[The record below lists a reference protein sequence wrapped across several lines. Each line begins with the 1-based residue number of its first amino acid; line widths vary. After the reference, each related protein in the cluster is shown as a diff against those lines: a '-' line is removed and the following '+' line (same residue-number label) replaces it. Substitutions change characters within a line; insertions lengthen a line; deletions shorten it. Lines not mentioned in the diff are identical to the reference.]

1 MQQKKAWGRLDR
13 IETCNKWARS
23 ASGGPEKSIF
33 AQQKS
38 LSCLQVLMVK
48 KEEISKRFGEQK
60 LGIGQNG

>member
-13 IETCNKWARS
+13 RKTRNKGAHS
-23 ASGGPEKSIF
+23 ASGVPPKSIF